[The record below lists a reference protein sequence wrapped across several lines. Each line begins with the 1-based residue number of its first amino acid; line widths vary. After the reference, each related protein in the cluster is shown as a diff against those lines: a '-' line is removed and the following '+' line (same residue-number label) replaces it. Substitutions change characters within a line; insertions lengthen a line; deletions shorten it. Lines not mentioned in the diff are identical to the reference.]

1 MPVVIILLSSF
12 INCCCLWYFAFHLAS
27 GFMAVHE
34 ICLDLYSSVSV
45 EDIYLY
51 QSPNQSPQGSAS
63 IPPNASQINYSVNGS
78 CSSYEGSFTLETGE
92 YTNGRETIPLR
103 SLRSNQP
110 SPSPL
115 AKVESIDS
123 NNSSIQS
130 HSSSCKNG
138 ATGTSF
144 LR

>member
-1 MPVVIILLSSF
+1 MLLPVV
-12 INCCCLWYFAFHLAS
+12 FAFHLA
-27 GFMAVHE
+27 FIYMAVHE
-34 ICLDLYSSVSV
+34 FCLELCSSVSV

-51 QSPNQSPQGSAS
+51 QSPNHSPQGSTS
-63 IPPNASQINYSVNGS
+63 NLPNASQINYSVMGS

-92 YTNGRETIPLR
+92 CSNGRETIPLR

-123 NNSSIQS
+123 NNSSMQS

>member
-1 MPVVIILLSSF
+1 MLLPVV
-12 INCCCLWYFAFHLAS
+12 FAYNLAS
-27 GFMAVHE
+27 VFVAVHE

-63 IPPNASQINYSVNGS
+63 NPPNTPHINYSVMGS

-92 YTNGRETIPLR
+92 GSNGRETIPLR

-115 AKVESIDS
+115 AKVESVES
-123 NNSSIQS
+123 NNSSLHS